1 MTENSESNDQIND
14 LVDEYLLFLRENA
27 PEPDLA
33 HLTQAQRR
41 AMRARFDIV
50 DALADRGP
58 ALPSLENDRVAMRL
72 GLVPDRRPD
81 GGRTDPTA
89 APPRPEQ
96 KPSAVQVALEEVES
110 YFEGQV
116 VIDWS
121 PAWGQWNRN
130 GLVPL
135 AQCSTLGDTMA
146 LFVAEGQ
153 NRDEEVD
160 YVASFLS
167 SHPDISAMGL
177 ASADA
182 TRAAVLT
189 PAACHRSVDP
199 VRGWL
204 APGSYVASDR
214 LDTTLHRYFQER
226 LPRWDRVAG
235 LDELMDLGGI
245 NASIEAAVSDEVA
258 AAMQAKP
265 RLAYKKLAQQ
275 SLATV
280 DQHAL
285 GALIVEIQTGRLTG
299 GEAADRIVGFAGA
312 TL

>member
-1 MTENSESNDQIND
+1 MTENSESNDQTND
-14 LVDEYLLFLRENA
+14 LVDEYLLFLREGA

-33 HLTQAQRR
+33 YLTLAQRR
-41 AMRARFDIV
+41 AMRARFGIV
-50 DALADRGP
+50 DALADSGP
-58 ALPSLENDRVAMRL
+58 ALPTLENDRVAMRL
-72 GLVPDRRPD
+72 GLVPDRRSD
-81 GGRTDPTA
+81 GGPGPRL
-89 APPRPEQ
+89 APPQPEQ
-96 KPSAVQVALEEVES
+96 TPSAVQVALEEVES
-110 YFEGQV
+110 FFEGQV

-121 PAWGQWNRN
+121 PAWRQWNRN

-135 AQCSTLGDTMA
+135 AQCSALGDTVA

-167 SHPDISAMGL
+167 SHPDISAMAL
-177 ASADA
+177 VSADA
-182 TRAAVLT
+182 KRAAVLT

-204 APGSYVASDR
+204 TPGSFVASDR

-235 LDELMDLGGI
+235 LDELMDLGDI
-245 NASIEAAVSDEVA
+245 NASIQAAVSDEVA
-258 AAMQAKP
+258 AATRAKP

-285 GALIVEIQTGRLTG
+285 SALIVDIQTGRLTG
-299 GEAADRIVGFAGA
+299 GEATDRIVEFAGV